1 MVRVPGY
8 PPGVFRKRIER
19 FFAMSATANRIYL
32 VQGMSCD
39 HCRAAIVAELG
50 QVAGVESVDVDLE
63 AKVVRVSGEGLD
75 DAAIIAAVD
84 EAGYD
89 AVVA

>member
-1 MVRVPGY
+1 
-8 PPGVFRKRIER
+8 
-19 FFAMSATANRIYL
+19 MSSTANRSYL

-50 QVAGVESVDVDLE
+50 QVTGVESVDVDLE
-63 AKVVRVSGEGLD
+63 EKVVRVSGEGLD
-75 DAAIIAAVD
+75 DAAIIAAID

>member
-1 MVRVPGY
+1 
-8 PPGVFRKRIER
+8 
-19 FFAMSATANRIYL
+19 MSAAAKRIYL
-32 VQGMSCD
+32 VQGISCD
-39 HCRAAIVAELG
+39 HCRAAIVGELG

-75 DAAIIAAVD
+75 DAAIIAAID